1 MIRSILFINSIL
13 ETNYISKIESQ
24 LKNRCI
30 KRDFRPLGERQFFE
44 KTAVWSDAKQIKCI
58 RDQEER

>member
-1 MIRSILFINSIL
+1 M
-13 ETNYISKIESQ
+13 Y
-24 LKNRCI
+24 

-44 KTAVWSDAKQIKCI
+44 KNAVWSDAKHIKCI